1 MAASEATKG
10 LEFESGVR
18 GRLRRIGFKDIG
30 GGPAF
35 KVGGH
40 QIDCCGGWD
49 DVLLIVECTQSATGG
64 ASIRNLIS
72 EVRGKQGAVKAGFRR
87 LKGYQPYRRFVF
99 AVATKNITYTDGDR
113 ELADQK
119 PKVHLIDEQVLLYY
133 ERLEPLIHRGAL
145 FNFLGELEIEPRD
158 VDFPR
163 LPAFRAR
170 LGKEGPVYLFWCEP
184 HELFKIAY
192 VARRESGLEHYYQRL
207 LKKQRLTDIRK
218 YIDKGKVFPNNVI
231 VGFDRKP
238 TFRPKAAYDE
248 GWPNWL
254 EFGELLFPKSYRSAW
269 VIDGQHRLYGFASKD
284 PNPQAQKLA
293 VLAFEGLS
301 LEKQAKFFI
310 DINHEQKT
318 VSEDLIL
325 DLEGDLRP
333 DTDRGMTANCIKQ
346 LNAIPPLKDKIFLP
360 LSGERPRGMLKISGL
375 CFDLDETRLLRKRTH
390 NMTQAEK
397 NPLAAG
403 AQRDL
408 IPRRAAKAVSE
419 FLTDVEEYASES
431 LWKGVL
437 LRPGGITIAL
447 NVYERVL
454 CRLGRTPTDEERRK
468 YAGVFAGCLH
478 SLAPNDDRI
487 RDLRGHLTSYV
498 QRHAA
503 LREVL
508 LRMREDL
515 DDAEFAQVGLP
526 PDRQLERL
534 IRFERK
540 LAEFVAS
547 ALGISSMADL
557 RQKAPEGVWRRVD
570 GIVRKEWKTDTGFA
584 VHEAFGLGDIKQIIE
599 RKDNAEVIMPL
610 FVQPTNGFASDQGV
624 LSALAEINRGRVMVH
639 GRRRGNRALVS
650 ACVDAF
656 ELLIG
661 S

>member
-10 LEFESGVR
+10 LEFEGRVR
-18 GRLRRIGFKDIG
+18 GSLKRIGFKDIG

-87 LKGYQPYRRFVF
+87 LKGYEPYRRFVF

-207 LKKQRLTDIRK
+207 LRSERLKGIRK
-218 YIDKGKVFPNNVI
+218 YIDDGGVFPNNVI

-248 GWPNWL
+248 GWPGWL

-269 VIDGQHRLYGFASKD
+269 VIDGQHRLYSFASKH

-310 DINHEQKT
+310 DINHEQKP

-333 DTDRGMTANCIKQ
+333 DTDRGTIANCIKQ
-346 LNAIPPLKDKIFLP
+346 LNAAPPLKDKIFLP
-360 LSGERPRGMLKISGL
+360 LAGERPRGQLKISGL
-375 CFDLDETRLLRKRTH
+375 YIDFRETELLNERTH
-390 NMTQAEK
+390 NMTQAQK

-408 IPRRAAKAVSE
+408 IPGRAAKAVSE
-419 FLTDVEEYASES
+419 FLTDVEECACES
-431 LWKGVL
+431 LWKGVV
-437 LRPGGITIAL
+437 LRPGGITLAL
-447 NVYERVL
+447 HVYEQVL
-454 CRLGRTPTDEERRK
+454 CRLGRAPTDQERQK
-468 YAGVFAGCLH
+468 YARAFTASLH
-478 SLAPNDDRI
+478 DLAPSDDRI
-487 RDLRGHLTSYV
+487 RDLRNDLTSYT
-498 QRHAA
+498 QRRQT
-503 LREVL
+503 LLEIL
-508 LRMREDL
+508 LRMQEEL
-515 DDAEFAQVGLP
+515 DDREFAKTGLP
-526 PDRQLERL
+526 ADRQLERL

-547 ALGISSMADL
+547 ALGISTMGDL

-570 GIVRKEWKTDTGFA
+570 GIVRKERKTDAGFA
-584 VHEAFGLGDIKQIIE
+584 VHQAFGLGDIRQIIE
-599 RKDNAEVIMPL
+599 RRDNAEDIMPL
-610 FVQPTNGFASDQGV
+610 FVEPTNGFASEQGV
-624 LSALAEINRGRVMVH
+624 LSALDEINRARVMAH
-639 GRRRGNRALVS
+639 GRRRGNRALVT

-656 ELLIG
+656 ELLMG